1 MEGRYMERAI
11 SKDNIRTVS
20 IEDEVKR
27 SYLEYSMSVIVGRA
41 LPDIRDG
48 LKPVHRRILYSM
60 YELRNFP
67 DRPYKKSARVVGDV
81 IGKYHPHG
89 DAPVYDAIVRMAQD
103 FSMRYP
109 LVDGQGNFGSI
120 DGDPPAA
127 MRYTEVRMT
136 PMAKDFL
143 SDIEKET
150 VDFTPNYDG
159 SLMEPVVLPTTIPN
173 LLINGSSGIAVGMAT
188 NIPPHNIGE
197 VCDAVIKL
205 IDEPE
210 TGIDELIRII
220 PGPDFPT
227 AGFIT
232 GREGIKEAYQTGKG
246 IIRIRANAFIEEGK
260 KRDRI
265 IISEIPYQVNKTK
278 LLERIGEL
286 VRDKKIE
293 GISDIRDESNKEG
306 IRIVIELKK
315 DANSRVIMNRLYKFT
330 QMEISFGIIFL
341 AIVNGRPE
349 TLNLK
354 EIIEQFILHRREV
367 IRRRT
372 LYDLKKAEQR
382 AHILEGLRKALAAL
396 DKVIKLIRGSSD
408 PKEAKSRLIE
418 ELDLTP
424 AQAQAI
430 LDMTLQRLTGL
441 EREKIEKE
449 YQQLIKDIAKYKEI
463 LSNPRLILEIIKEET
478 EKIKERYGDPRRT
491 RILDEEGRDIEAE
504 DLIANE
510 EMVVTISHRGYIK
523 RTPVSLYRAQRRG
536 GKGLIGAK
544 ARGEDFIEHIFLAL
558 SHDMLLFF
566 TNMGR
571 VYCKKVYEIPEG
583 GRASRGKAII
593 NLLNLRQA
601 ERIAHVLPVREF
613 SEKRYLVMATSNGI
627 VKKSRLSLYSRIR
640 SDGLQAVKIR
650 EGDNLIGVQVIEGDE
665 EILLS
670 TRYGKSIRFSSREI
684 NETGRMSSGVIGI
697 RMEQGDR
704 VVSMETVKADE
715 EGYILTVTE
724 NGYGKRT
731 RLKEYRAQGRGG
743 RGILTVK
750 TKDKNGAL
758 VYSGYVKDGDQIM
771 IITDQGKI
779 IRINVKDISIM
790 GRNTQGV
797 RLIQVN
803 GGEKVVDVAK
813 VVEED

>member
-1 MEGRYMERAI
+1 MERAI

>member
-1 MEGRYMERAI
+1 MERAI

-159 SLMEPVVLPTTIPN
+159 SLIEPVVLPTTIPN

-544 ARGEDFIEHIFLAL
+544 AGGEDFIEHIFLAL